1 MRYRS
6 YQKDEQGRPI
16 GLPDIINCDGDEAAI
31 GWAERWSKL
40 LGFGTVVEVW
50 QGSRL
55 VARLSKRMNENT

>member
-6 YQKDEQGRPI
+6 YQKDAQGRPL
-16 GLPDIINCDGDEAAI
+16 GLPDIINCDNDEAAV
-31 GWAERWSKL
+31 GCAERWSKF

-55 VARLSKRMNENT
+55 VARLPKVDRNT

>member
-31 GWAERWSKL
+31 G
-40 LGFGTVVEVW
+40 
-50 QGSRL
+50 
-55 VARLSKRMNENT
+55 

>member
-6 YQKDEQGRPI
+6 YQKDEDGRPI
-16 GLPDIINCDGDEAAI
+16 GLPDIIDCDDEATAV

-40 LGFGTVVEVW
+40 LSFGTAVEVW

-55 VARLSKRMNENT
+55 VARLPKRVDQNS

>member
-6 YQKDEQGRPI
+6 YQKDERGRPI
-16 GLPDIINCDGDEAAI
+16 GLPDIINCDDDETAI

-40 LGFGTVVEVW
+40 LGFGVAIEVW

-55 VARLSKRMNENT
+55 VARLPRRETA